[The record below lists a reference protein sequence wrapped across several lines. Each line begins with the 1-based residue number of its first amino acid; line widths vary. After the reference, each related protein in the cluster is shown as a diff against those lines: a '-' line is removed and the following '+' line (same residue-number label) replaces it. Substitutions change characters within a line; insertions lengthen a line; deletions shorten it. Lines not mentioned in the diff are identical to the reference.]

1 MLFDAL
7 PALIFALSSFSDG
20 LCGAD
25 EPDDATKP
33 SVRGRPV
40 GERLLTRVGLWP
52 ASIGEHVPPS
62 FLIPVFSLFRQ
73 HFSINGSKRT
83 MLYFSQHLPHL
94 IQHLLS
100 PRKILHL
107 NQHLSLSGR
116 EHWKICLLI
125 PHCSPFMKACAQLEH
140 HCHYCLP
147 HCPSLGHFQCQSE
160 REGPPSL
167 QSQTRTLNLSQT
179 PCQCPWSLPPRYLN

>member
-1 MLFDAL
+1 MLYDAL

-40 GERLLTRVGLWP
+40 GEQPLTRVGLWP

-73 HFSINGSKRT
+73 HFAINGSKRT
-83 MLYFSQHLPHL
+83 KLRFSQHLQHL
-94 IQHLLS
+94 QHVIQHLPPWIS
-100 PRKILHL
+100 PREILHL

-116 EHWKICLLI
+116 EHWKICLLN
-125 PHCSPFMKACAQLEH
+125 PLCSPFMKVCAQLEH
-140 HCHYCLP
+140 HCLP

-167 QSQTRTLNLSQT
+167 QSQTQTLNLSQT
-179 PCQCPWSLPPRYLN
+179 PSRLS